1 MSKEMILVS
10 SGFIIPSN
18 RLFSVVTK
26 DTTYRNSILSKK
38 NGTGKDVILDELIK
52 TGTLNSSATCN
63 DLYTAYVHDSSAD
76 NLLNLVD
83 AIAEVFKGL
92 SLKDFMM
99 TQAKNTYLSPLGFK
113 LCMDLATDKLHKTY
127 REYLVSPSFFRV
139 AKPSE
144 ISSDEIS
151 ARISSVE
158 KLFTSDYRLNFVT
171 VIAGMMADK
180 GPLAA
185 FFQYVLTDS
194 NRGGM
199 YG

>member
-63 DLYTAYVHDSSAD
+63 DLYAAYVHDSSVD

-83 AIAEVFKGL
+83 TIAEVFKGL

-127 REYLVSPSFFRV
+127 REYLVSSSFFRV

-144 ISSDEIS
+144 VNPDEILN
-151 ARISSVE
+151 RISTVE
-158 KLFTSDYRLNFVT
+158 KIYKDSQHLNFVS
-171 VIAGMMADK
+171 VISSMMADK
-180 GPLAA
+180 GSLPA

-194 NRGGM
+194 NRGGT

>member
-38 NGTGKDVILDELIK
+38 SGTGKDVILDELIK
-52 TGTLNSSATCN
+52 AGTLNSSATCN
-63 DLYTAYVHDSSAD
+63 DLYTAYVHDSSVD

-127 REYLVSPSFFRV
+127 REYLVSSSFFRV

-144 ISSDEIS
+144 VHPDEILN
-151 ARISSVE
+151 RISTVE
-158 KLFTSDYRLNFVT
+158 KIYKDSQHLNFVS
-171 VIAGMMADK
+171 VISSMMADK
-180 GPLAA
+180 GSLPA